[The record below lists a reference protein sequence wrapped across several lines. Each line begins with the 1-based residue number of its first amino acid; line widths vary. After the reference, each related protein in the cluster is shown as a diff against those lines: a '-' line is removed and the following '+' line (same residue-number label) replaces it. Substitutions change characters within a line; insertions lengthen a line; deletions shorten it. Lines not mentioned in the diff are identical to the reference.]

1 MTEMTCENCA
11 RPDEQLVAVHR
22 VYVVPPSWDTPG
34 SQTVLAE
41 TELWCISCVSQYPC
55 EIADE

>member
-1 MTEMTCENCA
+1 MTCENCA

-34 SQTVLAE
+34 SQTVLTE